1 MAAKRKNASIDR
13 QKGSMQ
19 QAEPISPSDRRAV
32 QTLLSALTPLSDLR
46 DRPIPLPFAVV
57 FLSVVLNEGQPVGRY
72 AKDLNIT
79 RFATFKYIQSIG
91 DRGRHNTAGLG
102 LVTIKRGYRVKTAV
116 VLTDKG
122 RAVAAQVFG
131 RLRGARA
138 DKKPISRSNPHAR
151 VKTDVA
157 FEKEPREPLVQSNRR
172 PSA

>member
-122 RAVAAQVFG
+122 RAVAAEVFR
-131 RLRGARA
+131 RLRG
-138 DKKPISRSNPHAR
+138 SRTH
-151 VKTDVA
+151 K
-157 FEKEPREPLVQSNRR
+157 NR
-172 PSA
+172 

>member
-1 MAAKRKNASIDR
+1 MCSFRNKKQNNAPGVGRRLSMAAKRKSASIDR
-13 QKGSMQ
+13 QEGWMQ
-19 QAEPISPSDRRAV
+19 QVESISPSGRRAIR
-32 QTLLSALTPLSDLR
+32 TLLSALTPLSDLR

-122 RAVAAQVFG
+122 RAVAAEVFR
-131 RLRGARA
+131 RLRG
-138 DKKPISRSNPHAR
+138 SRTH
-151 VKTDVA
+151 K
-157 FEKEPREPLVQSNRR
+157 NR
-172 PSA
+172 

>member
-1 MAAKRKNASIDR
+1 LLCFCRNKRQNNVAGTAGWRFWRMAAKRKNASIDR

-19 QAEPISPSDRRAV
+19 QGEPISPSDRRAV
-32 QTLLSALTPLSDLR
+32 QTLLSALTPLGDLR
-46 DRPIPLPFAVV
+46 GRPIPLPFAVV

-122 RAVAAQVFG
+122 RAVAAEVFR
-131 RLRGARA
+131 RLRG
-138 DKKPISRSNPHAR
+138 SRTH
-151 VKTDVA
+151 K
-157 FEKEPREPLVQSNRR
+157 NR
-172 PSA
+172 